1 MLGDGSLALAK
12 QEFEKKFKDK
22 SGLKW
27 ADRGE
32 EPKAGKYAYVER
44 SYNPDSDDDDD
55 DDAGAGAGADADDT
69 KESVT
74 PTDSTLS
81 PPVQDLMKLI
91 FNQVRLQRSPY
102 RLYQT
107 VCEDSRLTLP
117 RATLMPPCP
126 RSTTMP
132 TSSH

>member
-1 MLGDGSLALAK
+1 MKMLGNGSLNTAM

-44 SYNPDSDDDDD
+44 SYNPDSDDDDND
-55 DDAGAGAGADADDT
+55 DGDADAGADADDT
-69 KESVT
+69 KNGAT
-74 PTDSTLS
+74 PDSTLS

-91 FNQVRLQRSPY
+91 FNQVRTQCFLLASLEWLQF
-102 RLYQT
+102 
-107 VCEDSRLTLP
+107 V
-117 RATLMPPCP
+117 
-126 RSTTMP
+126 
-132 TSSH
+132 SHSEKL